1 MKHTIAVMVL
11 IAAVRVLTVYFV
23 LLALHYK
30 VQNAA
35 SFVSIP

>member
-1 MKHTIAVMVL
+1 MKHAIAVMVL
-11 IAAVRVLTVYFV
+11 IAVRVLTVYFV
-23 LLALHYK
+23 LYK

>member
-23 LLALHYK
+23 LYITRCKMQQVLFLYHE
-30 VQNAA
+30 
-35 SFVSIP
+35 

>member
-23 LLALHYK
+23 LYK

-35 SFVSIP
+35 NFVSIP